1 MPSKRV
7 VILAFVFLIAGLPL
21 AYAAEPALRAETL
34 PVTTRSAEARHM
46 FDEGLARFQSDLR
59 VETAVNTWKL
69 AVKKDPNFALA
80 HGFIAFVSRDPNE
93 QAIHRQAALGLSRKV
108 TKGEQLLIAWM
119 ADSGDGHFL
128 EAIAD
133 MNQVLALYPHDENLT
148 WFAGW
153 WLIHQDEQEKAIPFF
168 ERTTN
173 FPGSWNELAYCYA
186 ARHDWVKML
195 AAARKYMELAPK
207 EPNPHDSLA
216 ELSRV
221 MGKFEDAFSEYRTAL
236 QLDRTFSSAQ
246 LGIADTY
253 ALTGDQVHARAEYEK
268 AIKMAPT
275 DAQAADWALQS
286 AATYVREKDS
296 DAADKAF
303 RAVASQARAKGL
315 GELEAE
321 AYRQM
326 ALYQKDPKAALELLS
341 EAADVLKE
349 NKGMS
354 RASREQEM
362 AVVLYARVL
371 RDLDAGNKEEAKASV
386 AELNQLATSSRRTTI
401 LHAYY
406 SAHGAVL
413 AAEGNWD
420 NAVQDLEED
429 DRDPFALRTLVLAY
443 QKLGKLEQSTRAA
456 EMLSNLNRPT
466 LEQALVV
473 PAFRLRRQAE
483 RSSHLGNSGPAI
495 GDRPARAISVSPAA
509 ERRARA
515 LVSPQGSESSR

>member
-1 MPSKRV
+1 MFSKRV
-7 VILAFVFLIAGLPL
+7 VILAFVLLSAGLPL
-21 AYAAEPALRAETL
+21 AYAALPAAHEETL
-34 PVTTRSAEARHM
+34 PVTTSSTEARHG
-46 FDEGLARFQSDLR
+46 FDQGLARFQTDLR
-59 VETAVNTWKL
+59 VEAAVNLWKL

-93 QAIHRQAALGLSRKV
+93 QAIHRQAALDLSKKV
-108 TKGEQLLIAWM
+108 TKGEQLFIAWM
-119 ADSGDGHFL
+119 ADAGDGHFL
-128 EAIAD
+128 DAIAD
-133 MNQVLALYPHDENLT
+133 MNQVLALYPHDQNLA

-153 WLIHQDEQEKAIPFF
+153 WLIHQNEDEKAIPFF

-186 ARHDWVKML
+186 ARHDWQKML
-195 AAARKYMELAPK
+195 TAARKYMELAPK

-221 MGKFEDAFSEYRTAL
+221 MGRFDDAFSEYRTAL
-236 QLDRTFSSAQ
+236 QLDPTFSSAQ

-253 ALTGDQVHARAEYEK
+253 ALTGDQVHARVEYEK
-268 AIKMAPT
+268 AIKIAPT
-275 DAQAADWALQS
+275 EAQAADWALQS
-286 AATYVREKDS
+286 AATYVREKDF
-296 DAADKAF
+296 AGADKAF

-315 GELEAE
+315 GALEAE

-341 EAADVLKE
+341 KAADVLKE
-349 NKGMS
+349 DKGMS

-386 AELNQLATSSRRTTI
+386 AELNQLATSSRRATI

-420 NAVQDLEED
+420 SAVQDLEED

-443 QKLGKLEQSTRAA
+443 QKLGKPEESNRAA
-456 EMLSNLNRPT
+456 EALSNLNRPT
-466 LEQALVV
+466 LEQALIV
-473 PAFRLRRQAE
+473 PAFRLQRQGE
-483 RSSHLGNSGPAI
+483 QRTHLGNAGPTIADKASQRI
-495 GDRPARAISVSPAA
+495 H
-509 ERRARA
+509 
-515 LVSPQGSESSR
+515 

>member
-1 MPSKRV
+1 MSSKRV
-7 VILAFVFLIAGLPL
+7 VILAFFFIIAGLPL
-21 AYAAEPALRAETL
+21 AYAAEPALPEETL
-34 PVTTRSAEARHM
+34 PITTRSAQARHV
-46 FDEGLARFQSDLR
+46 FDKGLARFQSDLR

-93 QAIHRQAALGLSRKV
+93 QAIHRQAALGLSKKV

-119 ADSGDGHFL
+119 ADAGDGHFL
-128 EAIAD
+128 DAIAD
-133 MNQVLALYPHDENLT
+133 MNQLLGLYPHDQNLT

-153 WLIHQDEQEKAIPFF
+153 WLMRQNEDEKAIPFF

-186 ARHDWVKML
+186 ARHDWEKML

-221 MGKFEDAFSEYRTAL
+221 MGKFEDAFSEYRIAL
-236 QLDRTFSSAQ
+236 QLDPTFSSAQ

-253 ALTGDQVHARAEYEK
+253 ALTGGQVRARVEYDK

-275 DAQAADWALQS
+275 EAQAADWALQS
-286 AATYVREKDS
+286 AATYVREKDF
-296 DAADKAF
+296 DGADKAF
-303 RAVASQARAKGL
+303 RAVASQTRVKGL

-326 ALYQKDPKAALELLS
+326 ALYQKDPKAAMELLS
-341 EAADVLKE
+341 KAADVLKE

-354 RASREQEM
+354 KASREQEM

-386 AELNQLATSSRRTTI
+386 AELNHLATSSRRTTI

-443 QKLGKLEQSTRAA
+443 QKLGKMEESNRVA
-456 EMLSNLNRPT
+456 EVLSNLNRPT
-466 LEQALVV
+466 LEQALIV
-473 PAFRLRRQAE
+473 PAFRLQRQGE
-483 RSSHLGNSGPAI
+483 QRSHLGNSGPEIA
-495 GDRPARAISVSPAA
+495 DNAS
-509 ERRARA
+509 RRIN
-515 LVSPQGSESSR
+515 

>member
-1 MPSKRV
+1 MLSKRAA
-7 VILAFVFLIAGLPL
+7 ILAIILLSTGLPL
-21 AYAAEPALRAETL
+21 AYASAPALHEETL
-34 PVTTRSAEARHM
+34 PVTTSSAEARHV
-46 FDEGLARFQSDLR
+46 FEKGLARFQSDLR
-59 VETAVNTWKL
+59 VETAVNTWQL
-69 AVKKDPNFALA
+69 AIKKDPNFALA
-80 HGFIAFVSRDPNE
+80 HGFIAFVSRDPSE
-93 QAIHRQAALGLSRKV
+93 QAIHRQAAVGLSKKV
-108 TKGEQLLIAWM
+108 SKGEQLVIAWM

-133 MNQVLALYPHDENLT
+133 MNQLLGMYPHDQNLT

-153 WLIHQDEQEKAIPFF
+153 WLIHQNEDEKAIPFF

-186 ARHDWVKML
+186 ARHDWEKTL

-221 MGKFEDAFSEYRTAL
+221 MGRFEDAFSEYRAAL
-236 QLDRTFSSAQ
+236 QLDPTFSSAQ

-253 ALTGDQVHARAEYEK
+253 ALAGDQVRARAEYDK

-275 DAQAADWALQS
+275 EAQAADWALQS
-286 AATYVREKDS
+286 AGTYVREKDF

-303 RAVASQARAKGL
+303 RAVAGQAQAKGL
-315 GELEAE
+315 TELEAD

-341 EAADVLKE
+341 KAAGVLKQD
-349 NKGMS
+349 KGMS
-354 RASREQEM
+354 KAALEQEM

-371 RDLDAGNKEEAKASV
+371 RDLDAGNKEEAKASIS
-386 AELNQLATSSRRTTI
+386 ELNQLATSSRRATI

-406 SAHGAVL
+406 SAHGAML
-413 AAEGNWD
+413 AAEGDWD

-429 DRDPFALRTLVLAY
+429 DRDPFALRTLVLTY
-443 QKLGKLEQSTRAA
+443 QKLGKPEQSNRAA

-473 PAFRLRRQAE
+473 PAFRLQTSSSQAAK
-483 RSSHLGNSGPAI
+483 RSN
-495 GDRPARAISVSPAA
+495 
-509 ERRARA
+509 
-515 LVSPQGSESSR
+515 